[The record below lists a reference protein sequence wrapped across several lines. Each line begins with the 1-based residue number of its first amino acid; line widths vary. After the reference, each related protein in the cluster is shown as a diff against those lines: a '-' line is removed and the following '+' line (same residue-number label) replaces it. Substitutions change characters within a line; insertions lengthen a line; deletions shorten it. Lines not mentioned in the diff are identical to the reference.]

1 MIEVKFLTRFI
12 DITGERSIQI
22 EDVANI
28 NELLEYLYQRYDATI
43 KDVLFDN
50 NGDLRDYLKVMLNGE
65 DIRNIDGLN
74 TTLKNG
80 DQVAMFQTI
89 AGG

>member
-12 DITGERSIQI
+12 DITGERTIQI
-22 EDVANI
+22 EDLADI
-28 NELLEYLYQRYDATI
+28 KGLLEYLCQRYDAI

-65 DIRNIDGLN
+65 DIRNIDGLD